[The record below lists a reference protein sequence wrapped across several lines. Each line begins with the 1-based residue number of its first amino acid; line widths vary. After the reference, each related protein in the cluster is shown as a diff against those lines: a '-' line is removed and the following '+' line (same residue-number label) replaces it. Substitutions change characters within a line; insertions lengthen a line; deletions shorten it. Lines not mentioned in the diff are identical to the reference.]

1 MTQDTSDNNTT
12 DIMTT
17 VREEV
22 AAQDATQAAEFAAIM
37 VRKPGRPRKTEPE
50 IDWFIDKARTGKKN
64 SDGSLT
70 EADKTKR
77 KKAGKLKR

>member
-1 MTQDTSDNNTT
+1 MTQHTSDKSTT
-12 DIMTT
+12 EIMTL

-50 IDWFIDKARTGKKN
+50 LYWIIDKARTGKKN
-64 SDGSLT
+64 SDLSSAT
-70 EADKTKR
+70 ADKFKR
-77 KKAGKLKR
+77 KKAGKAKP